1 MRNTCCPGIRHACI
15 GLLLLHA
22 VTAQDTSDF
31 GGDEFS
37 AIIEIPNQLVNRCQ
51 KNEFWCK
58 KEWYAYSST
67 GERYEEGTL
76 EAALTPKSHKCQC
89 VNVNIDNSGCCVVCG
104 WGEYCDDTEF
114 VTLSGLVVGPKPFGT
129 KGL

>member
-1 MRNTCCPGIRHACI
+1 MVVWKTCCFGIRHACI

-31 GGDEFS
+31 GEK
-37 AIIEIPNQLVNRCQ
+37 ERELCQ

-104 WGEYCDDTEF
+104 WGEY
-114 VTLSGLVVGPKPFGT
+114 GRIQGQ
-129 KGL
+129 